1 MNVVAAGPTSSCPG
15 NEQAFLV
22 NCGAPTCIGLLG
34 LVIFST
40 LTAAFFNARFSNQ
53 AEEQG
58 GLGSEQEGAVQFSST
73 AMPLFAPGPSDT
85 KLPTRYI
92 WQRPSKLGLRETSL
106 LPD

>member
-40 LTAAFFNARFSNQ
+40 LTALLNTQFSNLV
-53 AEEQG
+53 EEQG
-58 GLGSEQEGAVQFSST
+58 GLGSEQEGAVQFSRT

-85 KLPTRYI
+85 KLPTSNI
-92 WQRPSKLGLRETSL
+92 WLRPSKLGLRETSL
-106 LPD
+106 LT

>member
-40 LTAAFFNARFSNQ
+40 LTALFNAQFPNQ

-58 GLGSEQEGAVQFSST
+58 GLGSEEEDAVQFRRT

-85 KLPTRYI
+85 KLPTRNI
-92 WQRPSKLGLRETSL
+92 WLRPSKLGLRETSL
-106 LPD
+106 LT